1 MEIFWNDWRD
11 QVTHNHDRL
20 KIKDLE
26 KDSDCYFARCARHPD
41 DVLRRI
47 GSPFAKHSQN
57 RKDQLVSFSKGS
69 QISESFTNI

>member
-26 KDSDCYFARCARHPD
+26 KDSDCFFARRARHPD
-41 DVLRRI
+41 DVLHRI

-57 RKDQLVSFSKGS
+57 RR
-69 QISESFTNI
+69 N